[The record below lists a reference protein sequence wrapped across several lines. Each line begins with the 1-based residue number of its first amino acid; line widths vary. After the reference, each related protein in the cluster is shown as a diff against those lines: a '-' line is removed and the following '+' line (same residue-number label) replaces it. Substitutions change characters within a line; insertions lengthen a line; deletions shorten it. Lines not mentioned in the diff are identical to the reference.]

1 MKNKQHYS
9 NLLSDTDKNSIV
21 FLLNRKPT
29 ILELELIAAIKQR
42 DIRIRPY
49 LQTLAR
55 LDRGARRN
63 ETENISLDD
72 RHSLIGV
79 NGNKIFNRNGNIIIG
94 DDIALRKIICNGN
107 EPLIHVIE
115 TSVNNERQEHNIKKS
130 ISQARAGKP
139 ISIGGYQQSTEIE
152 KMPIVSSAIFGTQSE
167 NKEPSATAESDTIL
181 YLLETGKSW
190 TLPSSDRKIK
200 SLVKTLNNRPWF
212 YGLTPVGST
221 GLGDALLALC
231 RESGLGIQLSIENIE
246 HHKIVSTLSEGKLD
260 TVILAV
266 QNGFHKE
273 VNSTLDTLNINYRH
287 IGELNKSIGFL
298 ITQGGKKIVSLPL
311 NVFDFVWHAMPRM
324 FPKIQNREIEHSII
338 RRPPIPSDFNTVF
351 KKLITEINFRRKRW
365 HLKQNRSSSRVMTSD
380 YSVSAQLP
388 NPAETLIV
396 TTADNDYY
404 TTYQPRI
411 AGRLTVA
418 NAMRQC
424 VCCGA
429 VPTSL
434 TIHTILPD
442 AVESDEY
449 WKGVEVLQGQEEAV
463 RVFNIPISNRNILPY
478 KNLCSQHV
486 SVAGVISK
494 HSSEISRAF
503 VSEGDFITMIG
514 SHRGELG
521 GSAYF
526 RDIANIRAGTPP
538 TVDLGMETRL
548 QDVMLQ
554 GNRTGLIRS
563 ASTVSEGGIAVAIA
577 ESLLSSEEG
586 VGARIHLTRKIRND
600 ELMFG
605 ETQGLIIVTLK
616 ESDIME
622 FERIC
627 MSVGVPS
634 TTIGRVTGTGV
645 FSFNNKIRIEV
656 KDLQTVYQ

>member
-9 NLLSDTDKNSIV
+9 NLLTDTDKNSIV

-29 ILELELIAAIKQR
+29 IFEFEIIAAIKQR

-55 LDRGARRN
+55 LDRGARRS
-63 ETENISLDD
+63 EAESILLDG
-72 RHSLIGV
+72 HHTLIGE
-79 NGNKIFNRNGNIIIG
+79 NGNKIFNKNGSIIIG
-94 DDIALRKIICNGN
+94 DDIALRKIICNGS

-115 TSVNNERQEHNIKKS
+115 TSVKNERQEHNIKKS

-139 ISIGGYQQSTEIE
+139 ISIGGYQQSAEMG
-152 KMPIVSSAIFGTQSE
+152 KMPIVSSAVFGRKSE
-167 NKEPSATAESDTIL
+167 KQVSSATAESDTIL
-181 YLLETGKSW
+181 YLLETGNSW
-190 TLPSSDRKIK
+190 LVPSSNRKIK
-200 SLVKTLNNRPWF
+200 SLVKLLNNRPWF

-231 RESGLGIQLSIENIE
+231 RESGLGIQLSMENIE
-246 HHKIVSTLSEGKLD
+246 HHKIASTLSVGKLD

-266 QNGFHKE
+266 QNGFHNE
-273 VNSTLDTLNINYRH
+273 VNTALDRLNINYRH
-287 IGELNKSIGFL
+287 IGELNKSRGFF
-298 ITQGGKKIVSLPL
+298 ITQGGKKIVSLSL
-311 NVFDFVWHAMPRM
+311 DVFDFVWNAMPRM
-324 FPKIQNREIEHSII
+324 FPKIQNREIEHSIT

-365 HLKQNRSSSRVMTSD
+365 HLKQNRSSSREMTSD

-388 NPAETLIV
+388 NTAETLIV

-463 RVFNIPISNRNILPY
+463 RVFNIPIADRNILPY

-494 HSSEISRAF
+494 HSSKINRAF

-526 RDIANIRAGTPP
+526 RDIANIRVGTPP

-548 QDVMLQ
+548 HDVMLQ

-563 ASTVSEGGIAVAIA
+563 ASIVSEGGIAVAIA

-656 KDLQTVYQ
+656 KDLKTLYQ